1 MSMHRFM
8 DLYECVCVIN
18 NLKDCRHILIT
29 SMNSRGA
36 LENNNSLVGLYIRY
50 KLSFDRKTLS
60 KKKKEKN
67 CCGRY
72 KAIRNK

>member
-1 MSMHRFM
+1 
-8 DLYECVCVIN
+8 
-18 NLKDCRHILIT
+18 
-29 SMNSRGA
+29 MNSRGA

-60 KKKKEKN
+60 KKKKEKI